1 MHVNKTLCLLLVL
14 MFTCLF
20 AIGQNGFRPG
30 YVIKNNGDTL
40 TGLVFYGTDGKFR
53 NKCRFKRFEILRETT
68 YNPSELRAFG
78 FKKGRC
84 YETKKYNGKS
94 LFYECRI
101 KGPLSLYTG
110 PGNPG
115 GQLYIEHPFTGFI
128 KLNKGTNRLQH
139 GEVFH
144 GFRELL
150 TWLLN
155 QSGCDGQSDDSV
167 SYNAA
172 SVTRLIRKSLCQP
185 AQPVQVFNHTHG
197 LNWFK
202 DYSFLPGHSSWR
214 FGLAGGFQ
222 FVEANVTGNSL
233 TRYFNEASYDE
244 GYRPAVGFYINYV
257 LSKKSDLFSVELS
270 CLYVSQRYYGYA
282 EYTTLSECR
291 DELFF
296 EYSALQIPLS
306 LKMTM
311 GKNRIR
317 PFIKAGIYGSFLLS
331 SDYKRY
337 AERQFGSE
345 IYTDW
350 FSDFHP
356 KNDFGMQGG
365 IGVEIPVGHARK
377 ISLEAGYMHG
387 NQLLIYAE
395 DVYSVPMDNK
405 IKSNALGV
413 IVSINL

>member
-1 MHVNKTLCLLLVL
+1 MHFNKTLGLLLVL
-14 MFTCLF
+14 LFTCLL
-20 AIGQNGFRPG
+20 AKGQVGFRPG
-30 YVIKNNGDTL
+30 YVIKNNGDTI

-53 NKCRFKRFEILRETT
+53 NKCRFKRFEILREVT
-68 YNPSELRAFG
+68 YDPSELRAFG
-78 FKKGRC
+78 FRNGRC
-84 YETKKYNGKS
+84 YKSKKYNGKD
-94 LFYECRI
+94 LFYERRI
-101 KGPLSLYTG
+101 EGPLSLYAGT
-110 PGNPG
+110 GNPDS
-115 GQLYIEHPFTGFI
+115 QLYIEHAATGFI
-128 KLNKGTNRLQH
+128 KLNKGTNRLKN

-150 TWLLN
+150 TWLLS
-155 QSGCDGQSDDSV
+155 QSGYDGKTADSV

-172 SVTRLIRKSLCQP
+172 SITRLIRQSVWQP
-185 AQPVQVFNHTHG
+185 AQPVQVFNHTPG

-202 DYSFLPGHSSWR
+202 DYSFLSVHSSWN
-214 FGLAGGFQ
+214 FGLTGGYQ
-222 FVEANVTGNSL
+222 FVKVIITGNSL
-233 TRYFNEASYDE
+233 TRYFSEASYDE
-244 GYRPAVGFYINYV
+244 SYRPAVGFYINYA
-257 LSKKSDLFSVELS
+257 LSKKSDLFSVDLS
-270 CLYVSQRYYGYA
+270 FLYISQRYYGYA

-306 LKMTM
+306 LKMTL

-350 FSDFHP
+350 FSDFHLT
-356 KNDFGMQGG
+356 NDFGIQGG
-365 IGVEIPVGHARK
+365 IGVEIHVGHARK

-405 IKSNALGV
+405 IKSNVIGV
-413 IVSINL
+413 MVSINL

>member
-1 MHVNKTLCLLLVL
+1 MHVNKTLGLLLVL

-20 AIGQNGFRPG
+20 VTGQAGFRSG
-30 YVIKNNGDTL
+30 YIIKNNGDAL

-53 NKCRFKRFEILRETT
+53 NKCRFKRFEILREAV

-78 FKKGRC
+78 FRNGRC
-84 YETKKYNGKS
+84 YESKKYNGKD

-101 KGPLSLYTG
+101 KGPLSLYTS
-110 PGNPG
+110 PGNPD
-115 GQLYIEHPFTGFI
+115 GQLYIEHATTGFI
-128 KLNKGTNRLQH
+128 KLNKGPNRLQH

-150 TWLLN
+150 TWLLS
-155 QSGCDGQSDDSV
+155 QSGYDGKSADSV

-172 SVTRLIRKSLCQP
+172 SITRLIRQSLGQP
-185 AQPVQVFNHTHG
+185 AQPVQVFNHTPG

-202 DYSFLPGHSSWR
+202 DYSFLPGHSSWS
-214 FGLAGGFQ
+214 FGLAGGIQ
-222 FVEANVTGNSL
+222 FVKANVTGNSL
-233 TRYFNEASYDE
+233 TRYFNEAVYNE
-244 GYRPAVGFYINYV
+244 GNRPAVGFYINYA
-257 LSKKSDLFSVELS
+257 LSKKSDLFSVDLS

-306 LKMTM
+306 LKMTL
-311 GKNRIR
+311 GNNRIR

-331 SDYKRY
+331 SNYIRY

-350 FSDFHP
+350 FSDFHLT
-356 KNDFGMQGG
+356 NDFGIHGG
-365 IGVEIPVGHARK
+365 IGVEFPVGHARK

-405 IKSNALGV
+405 IKSNVIGV
-413 IVSINL
+413 MISINL